1 MTQPSGAGAESM
13 WAPYDL
19 EYPYKRSVGP
29 VLGRFFGGLKNRR
42 FEAVRASDGRVIC
55 PPPEADPVTGEAL
68 GGEGGW
74 TEVGPGG
81 VVKSWSWVP
90 SPRPKHPLE
99 KPFAWALIQ
108 LDGASTALVHAVD
121 VPGESALKTGMRV
134 TPRWREATRGDIRDV
149 ECFVPEGSR

>member
-1 MTQPSGAGAESM
+1 MTQSAGAGAESM

-29 VLGRFFGGLKNRR
+29 VLGRFFGGLKGRR
-42 FEAVRASDGRVIC
+42 FEAVRAADGRVIC
-55 PPPEADPVTGEAL
+55 PPLDYDPASGEAL

-81 VVKSWSWVP
+81 VVKSWSWV
-90 SPRPKHPLE
+90 SVPRAKHPLQR
-99 KPFAWALIQ
+99 PFAWALIQ
-108 LDGASTALVHAVD
+108 LDGASTALLHVVD
-121 VPGESALKTGMRV
+121 AGAEAGMKSGMRV
-134 TPRWREATRGDIRDV
+134 TPRWRETTVGDMRDV